1 MTGLDAGKYWI
12 CILIFLCALSRKP
25 QKARLEEY
33 KHTSKKKEG
42 VKKEHWVSIQL
53 PYDWESCAL
62 RAGPERYFLFHV
74 CAEKQTLPLAK
85 KHLFFQIS
93 KLTSGGWETYK
104 KHLPLIVYSGRS
116 NAETSS
122 PNTHTV
128 NHCAED
134 CFTKR
139 KKDCLTELT
148 HDLCCLFIGGDA
160 FTTYKW
166 HWPLY
171 ETHFATKTHTSFLGY
186 TQFPCN
192 IETLRYP
199 SRWVSVQQRHITHHG
214 GLPCNKDTLLVTMG
228 FRASKSHYS
237 PWRVS
242 VQQRHIIHH
251 GGFPC
256 IKGTLLVTVGFRATK
271 THYS

>member
-1 MTGLDAGKYWI
+1 MKQT
-12 CILIFLCALSRKP
+12 P
-25 QKARLEEY
+25 E
-33 KHTSKKKEG
+33 
-42 VKKEHWVSIQL
+42 WVSIPL
-53 PYDWESCAL
+53 HSDRESCAL

-199 SRWVSVQQRHITHHG
+199 SRWVSVQQRHITRNG
-214 GLPCNKDTLLVTMG
+214 WFPCNKDTLLVTVG
-228 FRASKSHYS
+228 F
-237 PWRVS
+237 
-242 VQQRHIIHH
+242 VQQSHITRH
-251 GGFPC
+251 GEFPC
-256 IKGTLLVTVGFRATK
+256 NKVTLLTMAGFRATK
-271 THYS
+271 THFSLRLASVQQRYITCHGQFPCNTH